1 MNVVFRPSRAGDA
14 AASAPLAHASGPES
28 FDYVFATRRATGV
41 DFLRHALARPGGEFG
56 YGVHVVGESGGRIVA
71 SGGGWPGGG
80 GAFARATLASI
91 AGFVPV
97 MSLPAMWKRGAQAV
111 SVMPDPV
118 AGEFYIGH
126 LGVDPAMRGQGV
138 GEAMVRHLLAQAV
151 QSGASR
157 AVLDVSAENPRA
169 QALYE
174 RLGFGVTASRDSRF
188 ANAFGRIPGHRRM
201 ELAVGTP

>member
-1 MNVVFRPSRAGDA
+1 MNVTFRPSRAEDA

-28 FDYVFATRRATGV
+28 FDYVFTTRKAAAV

-56 YGVHVVGESGGRIVA
+56 YGVHIVGEAGGRIVA

-80 GAFARATLASI
+80 AAFGRASLASI
-91 AGFVPV
+91 LGFVPV
-97 MSLPAMWKRGAQAV
+97 ASLPAMWKRGAQAV

-126 LGVDPAMRGQGV
+126 LGVDPAMRGQGI
-138 GEAMVRHLLAQAV
+138 GEAMVRYLLTQAA
-151 QSGASR
+151 QSGAAR
-157 AVLDVSAENPRA
+157 AVLDVSVENPRA

-174 RLGFGVTASRDSRF
+174 RLGFSVMATRDSQF

-201 ELAVGTP
+201 EIFVGTS